1 MTRRS
6 SCADCAL
13 WDAMVECGAQAIYEK
28 QKRSAMPDWA
38 MCSAYYKI
46 KFLEDAQTVLF
57 AVAKM
62 GNPVVEEDKP

>member
-1 MTRRS
+1 
-6 SCADCAL
+6 
-13 WDAMVECGAQAIYEK
+13 MVECGAQAIYEK